1 MLPPILLLS
10 LNIIVVITIGITPVH
25 PLLITPVGPLLQQ
38 RSQSTIHVQPVGVY
52 LTEAA
57 MAFGQRPDLMIKHTI
72 VQTKEC
78 RSASVHLQQLGT
90 LLRVI
95 VSTTLA
101 VSTLSAS
108 AASTGLL
115 LLT

>member
-57 MAFGQRPDLMIKHTI
+57 MVSGQLRF
-72 VQTKEC
+72 
-78 RSASVHLQQLGT
+78 VHLRHIMEHT
-90 LLRVI
+90 TAPTRV
-95 VSTTLA
+95 
-101 VSTLSAS
+101 
-108 AASTGLL
+108 
-115 LLT
+115 